1 MINFSAI
8 GQNREILKQNK
19 FNSATFKNHEIEV
32 KKKWFDSVKINF
44 PGDVEFIDKRADE
57 SKLGFVRMGDKLLY
71 YNIILPAGNIEYINS
86 KFQHILRKV
95 NNENK
100 LQIVIRHMWM
110 SHIITNINPNKKG
123 TPIKEYVSYCY
134 FKADYY
140 YENGGLVKFA
150 GQLDTVFSRLGW
162 MGNASD
168 NLIKKTLV
176 SALNVCDSYVAS
188 SINSL
193 FPLKLLL
200 DSLENQFNYPI
211 IKTNEP
217 KKGIY
222 RNYDEFLN
230 NNPMEGDFEVESE
243 KKGTYL
249 VSKTIDTAVINAAW
263 GYSDGKDIY
272 KHLNE
277 SYYKMNRVQ
286 NTFELAGPRVIKKIY
301 TEEQKFLN
309 IAIDSFFWGLSGGLM
324 TFIFY
329 QSEEKLMRELVP
341 YQLNIK
347 KGTFY

>member
-1 MINFSAI
+1 
-8 GQNREILKQNK
+8 
-19 FNSATFKNHEIEV
+19 
-32 KKKWFDSVKINF
+32 
-44 PGDVEFIDKRADE
+44 
-57 SKLGFVRMGDKLLY
+57 
-71 YNIILPAGNIEYINS
+71 
-86 KFQHILRKV
+86 
-95 NNENK
+95 
-100 LQIVIRHMWM
+100 M

-123 TPIKEYVSYCY
+123 TPVKEYMSYCY

-140 YENGGLVKFA
+140 NEKEGLVEFV

-168 NLIKKTLV
+168 KLIKKTLV
-176 SALNVCDSYVAS
+176 TALDVCDSFVAS
-188 SINSL
+188 SANLL
-193 FPLKLLL
+193 FSAKLLS

-217 KKGIY
+217 QKGIY

-230 NNPMEGDFEVESE
+230 NNPIEGDFEVKSD
-243 KKGTYL
+243 KKETYL
-249 VSKTIDTAVINAAW
+249 VSTTIDTGVTNKAW
-263 GYSDGKDIY
+263 GYSDGKDIF

-277 SYYKMNRVQ
+277 GYYKMNRVQ
-286 NTFELAGPRVIKKIY
+286 NTFELAGPRVITKIY

-309 IAIDSFFWGLSGGLM
+309 IAIDSFFWGLTGGLM
-324 TFIFY
+324 TLIFY